1 MSDRTSFLR
10 RAGAG
15 AAALSAAQLLGPA
28 IALAAGG
35 GGGDFPGHPRW
46 RFVFV
51 NLDTLDPLLVA
62 TQFGA
67 QDAAAL
73 VKCTIEWTGSPRG
86 DAGETVRFL
95 QQAIAKKADGIAVAA
110 VAAPGFDLQVD
121 AARRERIPVV
131 AFNVDDQRGGRR
143 LAYVGENP
151 AVSGA
156 RVAAEVAR
164 LSPRQE
170 VALLAPARASGP
182 VERRLAAVVES
193 LDRLPRPPVVRVVRL
208 QGDASRQEAAI
219 EALVARRPRL
229 RGLYGVERLGTT
241 AAGNVIKR
249 RGLRRRGFHGGGY
262 DLLPDDLALVAG
274 GYLDFVVDQQ
284 PYVQGFAPVLQ
295 LFLARISQGTV
306 IPWDTETSVLLRRQD
321 VGAFLATRSRFEGSS
336 SRHAYPLRR
345 A

>member
-1 MSDRTSFLR
+1 VSDRASFLR

-15 AAALSAAQLLGPA
+15 LAAFSAAQLLGPA
-28 IALAAGG
+28 AARAAGG
-35 GGGDFPGHPRW
+35 GGGDFPAHPRW
-46 RFVFV
+46 RFAFV

-73 VKCTIEWTGSPRG
+73 VECTIQWTGSPRG
-86 DAGETVRFL
+86 DPSETVRSL
-95 QQAIAKKADGIAVAA
+95 QQAIAKKADGIAVSA
-110 VAAPGFDLQVD
+110 VAAPGFDAQVD
-121 AARRERIPVV
+121 AARRARIPIL

-156 RVAAEVAR
+156 RVAWEVAR

-170 VALLAPARASGP
+170 VALLAPAGASGP
-182 VERRLAAVVES
+182 VERRLDAIVES
-193 LDRLPRPPVVRVVRL
+193 LGRMPRPPVVRVVRL
-208 QGDASRQEAAI
+208 RGDEPKQEAAI
-219 EALVARRPRL
+219 EALVSSRPRL
-229 RGLYGVERLGTT
+229 RGLYGVERIGTT

-249 RGLRRRGFHGGGY
+249 HGLRRRGFHGGGY

-295 LFLARISQGTV
+295 LFLAKISQGTV
-306 IPWDTETSVLLRRQD
+306 IPWDTETSVLLRKPD
-321 VGAFLATRSRFEGSS
+321 VAPFLATRSRFEGSS